1 MTALNPITR
10 ELIRNALVTIADNML
25 VTVIRTSRS
34 TVVKVNL
41 DFSASICDA
50 QGQMVAQGLS
60 LPSHLKATR
69 LSLPTCQEDRVGAP

>member
-1 MTALNPITR
+1 MTALSPINR

-60 LPSHLKATR
+60 LPSHLGATMPA
-69 LSLPTCQEDRVGAP
+69 LEGCLEEFE